1 VIDFIALL
9 DGMAAWSVGAN
20 ETAGATAELVKIDGC
35 TLVFQI
41 EAHVEKEPRSGAA
54 RTSASSSMSRA
65 STSASRRS
73 WALSACRRKG
83 RDARLELAVLVSERV
98 ERVREAGH
106 LELIES
112 HSIQAAE

>member
-41 EAHVEKEPRSGAA
+41 EAHVERSRSGAA